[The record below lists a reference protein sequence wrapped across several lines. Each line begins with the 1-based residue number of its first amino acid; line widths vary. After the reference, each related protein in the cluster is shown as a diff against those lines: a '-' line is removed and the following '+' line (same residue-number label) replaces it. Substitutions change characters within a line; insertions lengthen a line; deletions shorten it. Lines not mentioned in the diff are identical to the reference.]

1 MLFGNDDGGD
11 NHAEID
17 KDHDDNP
24 HGDDDDD
31 TYIGTL
37 QIINI
42 YFLLQ

>member
-11 NHAEID
+11 NHAKIN
-17 KDHDDNP
+17 KDHDDNH

-31 TYIGTL
+31 KYIATL
-37 QIINI
+37 QIIR